1 MLCLGDGIVG
11 CFLPKSLCTCAFYL
25 STLIHVYVEIK
36 ALQKTTEMK
45 WPKLPK
51 VLVLSETKAASTL
64 SYRETGPWSL

>member
-1 MLCLGDGIVG
+1 MGLWVVFSPSPCVLVH
-11 CFLPKSLCTCAFYL
+11 SNL
-25 STLIHVYVEIK
+25 STLMHVYVEIK